1 MEHEASWG
9 WSGKPPEG
17 FARTMGGMKRGV
29 AEERLIGMNSPV
41 QLCANIMVL
50 LKGTGTTS

>member
-29 AEERLIGMNSPV
+29 AEERLVGMNSPV